1 MVTTLL
7 LLAALAA
14 QAKDT
19 GAAPLRG
26 RVITEAGAPV
36 DRANV
41 FILETLDGALT
52 DAGGR
57 FAIRTAHRG
66 VVTLVVRHIGFR
78 PRQLDV
84 TVPGPDQIVVTLE
97 KQPVSLAPVAVQA
110 GRYTAGEERG
120 ATLTTLEVVTTPGAA
135 ADVNRA
141 IQTLPGVQSVDEGTA
156 LFVRGGDY
164 TETKALLDGA
174 VLLNPTQLRTA
185 TGTFVGTV
193 DPFLLDGIV
202 FSSGGFGAR
211 YGNAL
216 SGIVALR
223 TQGRPSR
230 TSATGSAGLA
240 ALSAAAAVA
249 LPHTVGIRVAGN
261 RFDLD
266 PFLRVNGTERHYDP
280 PPVGHDL
287 SGSVTWVYRPSG
299 EVKVFGL
306 DQTSRLGV
314 GVDEASFG
322 GTFHV
327 VDESRIAVA
336 TWRDSFRGIA
346 PWISVSTS
354 DHDSRQQ
361 FGVFRLGRRF
371 RSTQI
376 ATVAEWPLAAR
387 VTLRAGGEWER
398 LSNTFDGSIPAR
410 GDDVAPGAFVT
421 LWRSDGSGDRK
432 GLFTEA
438 DWRLGRIAAT
448 TGIRTDRSTLT
459 RARTTDPRLSLSLG
473 VRPGVTLTGAW
484 GIYHQVPDPMF
495 FDTGFGGD
503 AGLPPARATQAVI
516 GAQLGGDDAFTARV
530 EAYDK
535 QYRDLVQLTRDYE
548 VVSGGTGRARGADV
562 WVKARA
568 PFRVDARLAYG
579 FVRSRR
585 TDPHTHTIASA
596 PFDVTHSLTTML
608 TRQWGRGWQTSAAYR
623 HATGRPFTPVV
634 SATFDDTRQLWAP
647 AYGAAM
653 SERLP
658 PFHRL
663 DLSASWFRRV
673 SSSVQVVAYWS
684 MSNVLDRA
692 NVHGYRYSSDYTNR
706 LPVRSIFERSH
717 YFGASVTRT

>member
-1 MVTTLL
+1 MVTWTLL
-7 LLAALAA
+7 LVLVA
-14 QAKDT
+14 QSADT
-19 GAAPLRG
+19 TAPIRG
-26 RVITEAGAPV
+26 RIVAESGAPV
-36 DRANV
+36 DGANV
-41 FILETLDGALT
+41 FLLETLDGALT
-52 DAGGR
+52 NAAGR

-66 VVTLVVRHIGFR
+66 TATLVVRRVGYK

-84 TVPGPDQIVVTLE
+84 TIPLAAPLELNLE
-97 KQPVSLAPVAVQA
+97 KQPVTLAAVAVQA

-193 DPFLLDGIV
+193 DPFLLDGIF

-216 SGIVALR
+216 SAIVALR

-240 ALSAAAAVA
+240 ALSGAAAVA
-249 LPHTVGIRVAGN
+249 LPRTMGLRLAGN

-266 PFLRVNGTERHYDP
+266 PFLRVNGSERRYDP

-287 SGSVTWVYRPSG
+287 SASATWAYRPSG
-299 EVKVFGL
+299 EVKLFGL

-336 TWRDSFRGIA
+336 TWRDAFGSVA

-354 DHDSRQQ
+354 DYDAHQR
-361 FGVFRLGRRF
+361 FGAFRLGRRF
-371 RSTQI
+371 HSSQI
-376 ATVAEWPLAAR
+376 ATVVEWSLAAR
-387 VTLRAGGEWER
+387 ATLRAGGEWER
-398 LSNTFDGSIPAR
+398 VSTVFDGSIPAR
-410 GDDVAPGAFVT
+410 GDDVAPGARVT
-421 LWRSDGSGDRK
+421 LWRSDGSGDRD
-432 GLFTEA
+432 GLFAEA
-438 DWRLGRIAAT
+438 DWRLGGRVAAT
-448 TGIRTDRSTLT
+448 IGVRTDRSTLT
-459 RARTTDPRLSLSLG
+459 RVRTSDPRLSVSLG
-473 VRPGVTLTGAW
+473 LRPRVTLTGAW
-484 GIYHQVPDPMF
+484 GIYHQVADPMF
-495 FDTGFGGD
+495 FDPGFGGD
-503 AGLPPARATQAVI
+503 PSLPPTRATHSVI
-516 GAQLGGDDAFTARV
+516 GAQLGGGDGFTGRI

-535 QYRDLVQLTRDYE
+535 DYHDLAQLTRDYE
-548 VVSGGTGRARGADV
+548 VVSGGRGRARGADV
-562 WVKARA
+562 WLKARA
-568 PFRVDARLAYG
+568 PFRIDARLAYG

-585 TDPHTHTIASA
+585 TDPHTGIVASA
-596 PFDVTHSLTTML
+596 PFDVTHSMTTML

-623 HATGRPFTPVV
+623 HATGRPFTPVA
-634 SATFDDTRQLWAP
+634 SASFDDTRQLWVPTYAAP
-647 AYGAAM
+647 M
-653 SERLP
+653 SDRLP

-663 DLSASWFRRV
+663 DVSASWFRRV
-673 SSSVQVVAYWS
+673 SPSLQVVAYWS
-684 MSNVLDRA
+684 MSNVLDRP
-692 NVHGYRYSSDYTNR
+692 NVHAYRYSPDYTAR

>member
-1 MVTTLL
+1 MVTWAL
-7 LLAALAA
+7 LLAALIA
-14 QAKDT
+14 QAPDT
-19 GAAPLRG
+19 AVPLRG
-26 RVITEAGAPV
+26 RIVSEPGAPI
-36 DRANV
+36 DGANV
-41 FILETLDGALT
+41 FLLETLDGALT
-52 DAGGR
+52 NPAGV

-66 VVTLVVRHIGFR
+66 VATLVVRRVGFK
-78 PRQLDV
+78 PRQIDV
-84 TVPGPDQIVVTLE
+84 SIPRAEPLLITLE
-97 KQPVSLAPVAVQA
+97 KQPIMLAPVAVQA
-110 GRYTAGEERG
+110 GRYTAGDERG

-164 TETKALLDGA
+164 TETKVLLDGA

-193 DPFLLDGIV
+193 DPFLLDGIF

-230 TSATGSAGLA
+230 TSATASAGLA
-240 ALSAAAAVA
+240 AFSGAAAVA
-249 LPHTVGIRVAGN
+249 LPRTMGLRLAGN

-266 PFLRVNGTERHYDP
+266 PFLRVNGSAHQYDP
-280 PPVGHDL
+280 APVGHDM
-287 SGSVTWVYRPSG
+287 SGSVTWSYRPSG

-314 GVDEASFG
+314 GVDEASYG

-327 VDESRIAVA
+327 DDESRIAVA
-336 TWRDSFRGIA
+336 TWRDAFRGLA

-354 DHDSRQQ
+354 DHDGRQQ

-371 RSTQI
+371 RSSQI
-376 ATVAEWPLAAR
+376 ATVVERPLGVRA
-387 VTLRAGGEWER
+387 TLRAGGEWER
-398 LSNTFDGSIPAR
+398 VSTVFDGSIPAR
-410 GDDVAPGAFVT
+410 GDDVAPGARVT
-421 LWRSDGSGDRK
+421 LWRSDGSGDRG
-432 GLFTEA
+432 GLFAEA
-438 DWRLGRIAAT
+438 DWRLGGRVAAT
-448 TGIRTDRSTLT
+448 TGVRTDRSTLT
-459 RARTTDPRLSLSLG
+459 RRRTTDPRLSVSLG
-473 VRPGVTLTGAW
+473 LRPGVTLTGAW
-484 GIYHQVPDPMF
+484 GIYHQVADPMF
-495 FDTGFGGD
+495 FDPSFGGHPS
-503 AGLPPARATQAVI
+503 LPPTRATHAVI
-516 GAQLGGDDAFTARV
+516 GAQLGGGERFTARV

-535 QYRDLVQLTRDYE
+535 EYRDLAQLTRDYE
-548 VVSGGTGRARGADV
+548 IVSGGTGRARGADV
-562 WVKARA
+562 WLKARA

-585 TDPHTHTIASA
+585 SDPHTGLVASA

-608 TRQWGRGWQTSAAYR
+608 TRQWGHGWQTSAAYR
-623 HATGRPFTPVV
+623 HATGHPFTPVA
-634 SATFDDTRQLWAP
+634 SATFDDTRQLWVP
-647 AYGAAM
+647 TYGTPM

-673 SSSVQVVAYWS
+673 SPSLQVVAYWS
-684 MSNVLDRA
+684 MSNVLDRT
-692 NVHGYRYSSDYTNR
+692 NVHAYRYAPDYTAR
-706 LPVRSIFERSH
+706 FPVRSIFERSH
-717 YFGASVTRT
+717 YFGASVTKT